1 MSEASVNP
9 LRLLLLE
16 DSALD
21 AELTLSVLAE
31 GGFDCEAQ
39 RVEREAEF
47 RSRLEEDCPD
57 LILADFSLPAF
68 DGISALEIAR
78 ALCPQTPF
86 IFVSGALGEELAI
99 ETLKRGATDYVLKH
113 RLERLAPSV
122 RRALR
127 EAEDR
132 EARVRLE
139 EQLRQRAMELAEA
152 DRRKD
157 EFIAMLAHELRNPLA
172 PIFNALHLMGLEDAA
187 PEQVARCRLMVER
200 QTRHMARLLDD
211 LLDIS
216 RITRGKILL
225 RLERLDLARLVAD
238 TAEDHRRALEEAQ
251 LTLHCHLPEAPVWLN
266 GDATR
271 LAQILGN
278 LLQNAAKF
286 TPTGG
291 SVFLQLEAAL
301 DGSAAT
307 LTVRDT
313 GIGMEPSALSHV
325 FEPFAQEGRGSR
337 QNGGLGLGLAL
348 VRGLVALHGGT
359 VRATSAGPGQGAEFT
374 CELPQWGGPTGAA
387 RAGASEREQAAP
399 TPSALRVLV
408 IDDNHDAADTLVEL
422 LCMYGHE
429 VDVAYTGPAGLEAA
443 RRLVPQVVLCDLGLP
458 GMDGFQVA
466 AELRRC
472 ITTAGARIIAVSGY
486 GQPDDRRRSQE
497 AGFDL
502 HLTKPVDP
510 ATLARLLESYSTAPP
525 AP

>member
-1 MSEASVNP
+1 MSEALSNP

-16 DSALD
+16 DSVLD

-31 GGFDCEAQ
+31 GGFDCDTQ

-68 DGISALEIAR
+68 DGVSALEIAQ
-78 ALCPQTPF
+78 ALCPQVPF

-113 RLERLAPSV
+113 RLERLIPSV

-132 EARVRLE
+132 VARVRLE
-139 EQLRQRAMELAEA
+139 EQLRRRAAELAEA
-152 DRRKD
+152 DQRKD

-172 PIFNALHLMGLEDAA
+172 PIFNALHLMGLEGLA
-187 PEQVARCRLMVER
+187 PEQMARSRDLVER
-200 QTRHMARLLDD
+200 QARHMARLLDD

-216 RITRGKILL
+216 RIARGKILL
-225 RLERLDLARLVAD
+225 RLERQDLTRLVAD
-238 TAEDHRRALEEAQ
+238 TVEDHRRALEEAG
-251 LTLHCHLPEAPVWLN
+251 LALHRELPGSPLWLN

-271 LAQILGN
+271 LAQVVGN

-286 TPTGG
+286 TPAGG
-291 SVFLQLEAAL
+291 QVFIRLAAAP
-301 DGSAAT
+301 DQSTAT

-313 GIGMEPSALSHV
+313 GIGVAPDALSQL
-325 FEPFAQEGRGSR
+325 FEPFTQEGRSTR

-359 VRATSAGPGQGAEFT
+359 VRAASPGPNQGAEFT
-374 CELPQWGGPTGAA
+374 CELPL
-387 RAGASEREQAAP
+387 AGAQSAAAAGSPETEHAAP
-399 TPSALRVLV
+399 APAALRVLV

-429 VDVAYTGPAGLEAA
+429 VDVAYNGITGLEAA
-443 RRLVPQVVLCDLGLP
+443 RRSAPQVVLCDLGLP

-466 AELRRC
+466 AELRRSV
-472 ITTAGARIIAVSGY
+472 TTASARIIAVSGY

-510 ATLARLLESYSTAPP
+510 ACLTRILESYSANPP
-525 AP
+525 AN